1 MSSASCLYTSGH
13 KELKS
18 PLQLGRLS
26 KINHVSI
33 AAKWLSPYAEILQG
47 QMMIEWRKS
56 WALFGL
62 RRKGLKL
69 GELGLAFDPVARA
82 AKHAA
87 KGRYVAEL
95 RRIKGELKLEPSVPS
110 ALVERMPSR
119 GNLVAASLQEGHF
132 AKRLTLSQV
141 WTGRP
146 TIE

>member
-69 GELGLAFDPVARA
+69 GELGLAFAQLLAR
-82 AKHAA
+82 
-87 KGRYVAEL
+87 RST
-95 RRIKGELKLEPSVPS
+95 RRKDGTWPSYDGS
-110 ALVERMPSR
+110 KA
-119 GNLVAASLQEGHF
+119 N
-132 AKRLTLSQV
+132 
-141 WTGRP
+141 
-146 TIE
+146 